1 MQQTPKPILVM
12 GAGSW
17 GTALALLLDRNN
29 NPVRLWSYDK
39 RQAETINTLHEN
51 PSYLPGIAIPE
62 RIRVSNDLAS
72 LLEGVDDVLI
82 VVPSFAFLDT
92 LKLLKQHRP
101 TGLRIAWGT
110 KGIDPESHQ
119 LLGDVVSEY
128 YGAKTPMA
136 IISGPSFAKE
146 VALALPTAVSI
157 AGNNDTFNQDLIER
171 MHSAMFRVYHNP
183 DFIGVELCGVVKNIL
198 AIGVGI
204 SDGVGFGANARSALM
219 TRGLAEMRRLCLAL
233 GGQEQTLMSLAGVG
247 DLILTCTDDQSRNRR
262 FGFALGRER
271 NIETAKREIGQA
283 IEGYSNSKQL
293 YHLARHHDIDM
304 PIVDGLYQ
312 ILYEDADIRQQVQLL
327 MGRDPRSET

>member
-1 MQQTPKPILVM
+1 MQQTPKPILVL

-17 GTALALLLDRNN
+17 GTALALLLDRNDN
-29 NPVRLWSYDK
+29 EVRLWSYDK
-39 RQAETINTLHEN
+39 RQTETINTLHEN
-51 PSYLPGIAIPE
+51 PAYLPGIAIPE
-62 RIRVSNDLAS
+62 RIRISNDLDS
-72 LLEGVDDVLI
+72 LMDGVNDVLV

-92 LKLLKQHRP
+92 LKLLKAICP

-110 KGIDPESHQ
+110 KGIDPESHR
-119 LLGDVVSEY
+119 LLGDVVSDF
-128 YGAKTPMA
+128 YGQQTPMA

-157 AGNNDTFNQDLIER
+157 AGNDEAFNNDLVAR

-183 DFIGVELCGVVKNIL
+183 DFVGVELCGVVKNIL

-262 FGFALGRER
+262 FGYALGRER
-271 NIETAKREIGQA
+271 NIETAKHEIGQA

-293 YHLARHHDIDM
+293 YLLAQQHAIDM
-304 PIVDGLYQ
+304 PIVDCLYR
-312 ILYEDADIRQQVQLL
+312 ILYEDADIREQAQIL
-327 MGRDPRSET
+327 MGRDPRGE